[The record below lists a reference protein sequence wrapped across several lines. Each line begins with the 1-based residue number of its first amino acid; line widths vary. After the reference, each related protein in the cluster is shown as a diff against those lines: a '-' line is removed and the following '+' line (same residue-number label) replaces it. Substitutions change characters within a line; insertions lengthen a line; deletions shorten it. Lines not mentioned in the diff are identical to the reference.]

1 MLSVAI
7 KPFALPPNN
16 PIPPFFPNTME
27 RVNFNGGASPV
38 ISYGSRMR
46 VLVLM
51 LLPPPPLLL
60 LVVASLLRP
69 RASLSQEVKSV
80 ALVPVAKQFVQEW
93 GRPKWVVKTE
103 RENESMLVC

>member
-60 LVVASLLRP
+60 LLVLLLVAASLLRP

-80 ALVPVAKQFVQEW
+80 ALVPVAKQFVQ
-93 GRPKWVVKTE
+93 
-103 RENESMLVC
+103 

>member
-1 MLSVAI
+1 MD
-7 KPFALPPNN
+7 
-16 PIPPFFPNTME
+16 

-60 LVVASLLRP
+60 LVVVASLLRP

-80 ALVPVAKQFVQEW
+80 ALVPVAKQFVQEC

>member
-1 MLSVAI
+1 MD
-7 KPFALPPNN
+7 
-16 PIPPFFPNTME
+16 

-51 LLPPPPLLL
+51 LLPPPPLLLLL